1 MDHIVPPA
9 LAPHILII
17 DDDADMRGY
26 FEMAL
31 AVLGIE
37 VRGSD
42 GSVPVEAAPQVAFV
56 DLLLA
61 GGDSLDQLEALID
74 AGSVVVV
81 TTGLAADAPLVEAAR
96 ALGAWRVLHKPF
108 SLSGLRNLAQAAWQK
123 SQA

>member
-1 MDHIVPPA
+1 MNPLLPQ
-9 LAPHILII
+9 ILII

-37 VRGSD
+37 VRGED
-42 GSVPVEAAPQVAFV
+42 GAGSIGAAPRVAFV

-61 GGDSLDQLEALID
+61 DGDSLDHIKALIS

-96 ALGAWRVLHKPF
+96 ALGARRVLHKPF
-108 SLSGLRNLAQAAWQK
+108 SLSGLRELAKEAWQA
-123 SQA
+123 SDRATPGS